1 MNNLN
6 NGLSE
11 FSGNNVI
18 DDLTHINSS
27 KDLPHKE
34 NDEKEL
40 DDRNKIYSTILEN
53 YSKYL
58 KDTLDSNKSNKKI
71 FLIGLLVILLII
83 VIGFFICLYFLN
95 NNIIALITAFASVI
109 SAIIVIPTKIVEY
122 LFNPQETQQI
132 NEVIKIFK
140 IMIKLLEKIYQE
152 NKDCNNI
159 FFKGYYTVFSFLYIF
174 LFVIVLLQKS
184 TLKNISI
191 YSIIHKIIIY
201 LIYLL

>member
-58 KDTLDSNKSNKKI
+58 KDTLNSNKSNKQI

-83 VIGFFICLYFLN
+83 VVGFFICLYFLN
-95 NNIIALITAFASVI
+95 DNIIALITAFASVT

-132 NEVIKIFK
+132 NEVIKNIQDYDK
-140 IMIKLLEKIYQE
+140 AVREDLAKNKAVNLYKIKLL
-152 NKDCNNI
+152 
-159 FFKGYYTVFSFLYIF
+159 
-174 LFVIVLLQKS
+174 
-184 TLKNISI
+184 ISI
-191 YSIIHKIIIY
+191 R
-201 LIYLL
+201 

>member
-34 NDEKEL
+34 KKKKEL

-58 KDTLDSNKSNKKI
+58 KDTLNSNKSNKQI
-71 FLIGLLVILLII
+71 FLIRLLVILLII
-83 VIGFFICLYFLN
+83 VIGFFICLYFLSD
-95 NNIIALITAFASVI
+95 NIIALITAFASVI

-132 NEVIKIFK
+132 YEVIK
-140 IMIKLLEKIYQE
+140 
-152 NKDCNNI
+152 NI
-159 FFKGYYTVFSFLYIF
+159 QDYD
-174 LFVIVLLQKS
+174 
-184 TLKNISI
+184 
-191 YSIIHKIIIY
+191 
-201 LIYLL
+201 

>member
-152 NKDCNNI
+152 NKDCNNN

>member
-1 MNNLN
+1 MSQEIQEIEKGQQVEEKEPIQVQAENDQPEMAGETQVGNFSDEKENEQDKPSIDIMNNLN

-58 KDTLDSNKSNKKI
+58 KDTLNSNKSNK
-71 FLIGLLVILLII
+71 LII
-83 VIGFFICLYFLN
+83 SRV
-95 NNIIALITAFASVI
+95 
-109 SAIIVIPTKIVEY
+109 
-122 LFNPQETQQI
+122 
-132 NEVIKIFK
+132 
-140 IMIKLLEKIYQE
+140 MHHR
-152 NKDCNNI
+152 
-159 FFKGYYTVFSFLYIF
+159 YTV
-174 LFVIVLLQKS
+174 
-184 TLKNISI
+184 
-191 YSIIHKIIIY
+191 
-201 LIYLL
+201 

>member
-27 KDLPHKE
+27 KDLPHKK

-58 KDTLDSNKSNKKI
+58 KDTLNSNKSNKQI

-83 VIGFFICLYFLN
+83 VVGFFICLYFLN
-95 NNIIALITAFASVI
+95 DNIIALITAFASVT

-132 NEVIKIFK
+132 NEVIK
-140 IMIKLLEKIYQE
+140 
-152 NKDCNNI
+152 NI
-159 FFKGYYTVFSFLYIF
+159 QDYDKAVREDLSR
-174 LFVIVLLQKS
+174 K
-184 TLKNISI
+184 
-191 YSIIHKIIIY
+191 
-201 LIYLL
+201 

>member
-18 DDLTHINSS
+18 DDLTNVNSS
-27 KDLPHKE
+27 RDLPHKE

-58 KDTLDSNKSNKKI
+58 KDTLNSNKSNKQI

-83 VIGFFICLYFLN
+83 VIGFFICLYFLSD
-95 NNIIALITAFASVI
+95 NIIALITAFASVT

-132 NEVIKIFK
+132 YEVIK
-140 IMIKLLEKIYQE
+140 
-152 NKDCNNI
+152 NI
-159 FFKGYYTVFSFLYIF
+159 QDYDKAVREDLSR
-174 LFVIVLLQKS
+174 K
-184 TLKNISI
+184 
-191 YSIIHKIIIY
+191 
-201 LIYLL
+201 

>member
-58 KDTLDSNKSNKKI
+58 KDTLNSNKSNKQI

-83 VIGFFICLYFLN
+83 VIGFFILSLINSSGFVPVILSAAAKMISTQFE
-95 NNIIALITAFASVI
+95 IIALAAIGMRVKFADLMKEGPKAMLYGCLTGTSQVI
-109 SAIIVIPTKIVEY
+109 LA
-122 LFNPQETQQI
+122 L
-132 NEVIKIFK
+132 IF
-140 IMIKLLEKIYQE
+140 IALLL
-152 NKDCNNI
+152 
-159 FFKGYYTVFSFLYIF
+159 G
-174 LFVIVLLQKS
+174 
-184 TLKNISI
+184 
-191 YSIIHKIIIY
+191 
-201 LIYLL
+201 

>member
-58 KDTLDSNKSNKKI
+58 KDTL
-71 FLIGLLVILLII
+71 II
-83 VIGFFICLYFLN
+83 SRV
-95 NNIIALITAFASVI
+95 
-109 SAIIVIPTKIVEY
+109 
-122 LFNPQETQQI
+122 
-132 NEVIKIFK
+132 
-140 IMIKLLEKIYQE
+140 MHHR
-152 NKDCNNI
+152 
-159 FFKGYYTVFSFLYIF
+159 YTV
-174 LFVIVLLQKS
+174 
-184 TLKNISI
+184 
-191 YSIIHKIIIY
+191 
-201 LIYLL
+201 

>member
-27 KDLPHKE
+27 KDLHHKE

-71 FLIGLLVILLII
+71 FLIGLLVILLTI

-132 NEVIKIFK
+132 NEVIKNIQDYDK
-140 IMIKLLEKIYQE
+140 AVR
-152 NKDCNNI
+152 KDLSR
-159 FFKGYYTVFSFLYIF
+159 K
-174 LFVIVLLQKS
+174 
-184 TLKNISI
+184 
-191 YSIIHKIIIY
+191 
-201 LIYLL
+201 